1 MNRKLL
7 KEMFNFTKNKNETIV
22 IGIILVLQ
30 LLLYTFFYPFI
41 MQEIV
46 DKAIP
51 EENMKIVIL
60 LSIILIGIV
69 VLRFFTN
76 SYTGVKRKSCY
87 YKNNMEIKEKLFKS
101 IQKAEISKVEQMQT
115 GSLFEIVFNQSYE
128 ASQLFVWNFV
138 GIISV
143 RLALTI
149 AISIILLLLNVKLG
163 LIIISIFIISY
174 CILIPIYRKT
184 MKVYKNL
191 QTMLVNLQANVNEY
205 IDSYAT
211 TKTLRLEETN
221 LAQIKEMLEKSKKQ
235 ILKANKIIAMH
246 NSLFSILTFA
256 ATISIIIVGGNE
268 LMLGIGV
275 SSTIMLM
282 VDYVDDIN
290 KHMKSL
296 LDHVHNLNNR
306 YACFYNVLKTEKIK
320 KEEDTGTN
328 TLKGINKI
336 EFKEVSLSYDGINTI
351 LENVNF
357 KVEKPMQI
365 AIVGKSGAGKTSLI
379 NLLPRFY
386 EINNGSILINEIDSR
401 EYKLKELRKN
411 IAYVFQE
418 PVIFEKSISE
428 NLKFGNKKEITQ
440 DQIEKVCREIGL
452 HEKICKLPNKYNTI
466 INAKTD
472 LLSYGEKQLL
482 SFARAILKQ
491 ADLILLDEVTSNLD
505 LEFEENVMKAMQE
518 MLKDKISFV
527 IAHRLNTI
535 KNSDLILFL
544 EDKHIVEAGT
554 HEELMQKKGRYYKLY
569 SSKKETILK

>member
-7 KEMFNFTKNKNETIV
+7 KEMFNFTKNRKETIF
-22 IGIILVLQ
+22 IGIILILQ
-30 LLLYTFFYPFI
+30 LLLYRFSYPFI
-41 MQEIV
+41 MRKIV

-51 EENMKIVIL
+51 EENINVVIL
-60 LSIILIGIV
+60 LSVVLIGIV
-69 VLRFFTN
+69 IIRFCID
-76 SYTGVKRKSCY
+76 SYTEVKRKLCY

-101 IQKAEISKVEQMQT
+101 VQKAEIGQVEQLQT
-115 GSLFEIVFNQSYE
+115 GSLFEIVANQAWE

-143 RLALTI
+143 RLAVTI
-149 AISIILLLLNVKLG
+149 MISIILLLLNVKLG
-163 LIIISIFIISY
+163 LIVITIFMISY
-174 CILIPIYRKT
+174 CILIPIYGKT

-235 ILKANKIIAMH
+235 MLKANKIIAMH

-306 YACFYNVLKTEKIK
+306 YACFCNVLKTEKIK

-328 TLKGINKI
+328 TLKGIDKI
-336 EFKEVSLSYDGINTI
+336 EFKEVSLSYDGLNTI
-351 LENVNF
+351 LEDINF

-418 PVIFEKSISE
+418 PVIFEKSISA

-440 DQIEKVCREIGL
+440 EQIEKVCREIGL

-505 LEFEENVMKAMQE
+505 LEFEENVMKAMQK